1 MKLSF
6 EQGIAAGVAGLVAT
20 ALIAGVL
27 LVDHG
32 AGCGHRS
39 KPARRSRH
47 CRPPTGD
54 AAFRDDATHASVV
67 FAGWVA
73 SGACRGVFQHVKGVS
88 QRGLPAISV
97 AVRPMRVMSA
107 SAVAARPAMPKQ

>member
-32 AGCGHRS
+32 AAAAPVEAS
-39 KPARRSRH
+39 AQIQALPAPPAMRRSAMT
-47 CRPPTGD
+47 RPTP
-54 AAFRDDATHASVV
+54 AWCSPV
-67 FAGWVA
+67 VA
-73 SGACRGVFQHVKGVS
+73 SGACRACS
-88 QRGLPAISV
+88 STSRA
-97 AVRPMRVMSA
+97 
-107 SAVAARPAMPKQ
+107 

>member
-32 AGCGHRS
+32 AIAAPVEAS
-39 KPARRSRH
+39 AQTQALPA
-47 CRPPTGD
+47 PTGD
-54 AAFRDDATHASVV
+54 AAFRDDATTPAWCLPV
-67 FAGWVA
+67 VA
-73 SGACRGVFQHVKGVS
+73 SGACRVCS
-88 QRGLPAISV
+88 STSRA
-97 AVRPMRVMSA
+97 
-107 SAVAARPAMPKQ
+107 

>member
-32 AGCGHRS
+32 AAAAPVEAS
-39 KPARRSRH
+39 AQTQAVPA
-47 CRPPTGD
+47 PTGD
-54 AAFRDDATHASVV
+54 AAFR
-67 FAGWVA
+67 
-73 SGACRGVFQHVKGVS
+73 
-88 QRGLPAISV
+88 
-97 AVRPMRVMSA
+97 
-107 SAVAARPAMPKQ
+107 

>member
-32 AGCGHRS
+32 AIAAPLEAS
-39 KPARRSRH
+39 AQTQALPA
-47 CRPPTGD
+47 PTGD

-67 FAGWVA
+67 FA
-73 SGACRGVFQHVKGVS
+73 
-88 QRGLPAISV
+88 AIDIS
-97 AVRPMRVMSA
+97 RTTP
-107 SAVAARPAMPKQ
+107 